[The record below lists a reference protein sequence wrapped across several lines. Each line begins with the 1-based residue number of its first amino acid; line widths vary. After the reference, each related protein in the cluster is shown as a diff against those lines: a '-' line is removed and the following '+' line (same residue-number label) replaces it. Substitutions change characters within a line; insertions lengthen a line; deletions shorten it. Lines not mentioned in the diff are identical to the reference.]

1 MKKTHLCIVV
11 LSLMTLTATAKDW
24 VVTSPNGK
32 LKMNVSVNERVAYS
46 VEYDGQQVL
55 APSVVSMT
63 LADGTV
69 LGENAKVRGS
79 RQTAIDE
86 TLTTVAYRKQTV
98 VNKANQLTLTFK
110 GFSIDFRAYDLGCAY
125 RFNLN
130 QKQQEVIVKNELS
143 EFNFTDDFGSYHSY
157 ANSSGDVS
165 KQFSCSF
172 ENIYEHSKLT
182 EIANDKLMF
191 LPVMVELPNNL
202 KVCIT
207 EVNQFSYPGMFLQNF
222 DSRKGL
228 TSIFAPYP
236 KDMKQGGHNNLQM
249 IVQTRE
255 DYIAK
260 VSGKRAMPWR
270 AMAISTSDEQMT
282 DNDLVYCLADP
293 CQLDDTS
300 WIKSGKVAWD
310 WWNDWNLEG
319 VDFRAGINNETY
331 RYYIDF
337 ASKYGIEYVILDE
350 GWAVNKK
357 ADMMLVIPEIDLK
370 ALVDYAKTKNVGIIL
385 WGGYQAMD
393 KDMEGLCKHYS
404 EMGVKGFKV
413 DFMDRDDQ
421 IVIDFYNRMAKTAA
435 KYKLMVDFH
444 GAFKPSGMNRTY
456 PNVINYEG
464 VHGLEQM
471 KWEPNSCDQ
480 VTYDVT
486 LPFVRQIAGPMD
498 YTQGAMRNANRR
510 NYFPCNT
517 EPMSQGTRCHQLA
530 EYIIFESPL
539 NMLCDAPTSYE
550 KEPFYTQFLANIP
563 TVWDE
568 THAVAG
574 EVGKYVVNARRKG
587 DSWYVGGLTNWDA
600 RTVTVDL
607 SFLGNPAD
615 YEIETFVDGVNAD
628 RRASDY
634 KYSRDVRIGNGKLN
648 VKMQPGGGFLLK
660 ATKKK

>member
-1 MKKTHLCIVV
+1 
-11 LSLMTLTATAKDW
+11 
-24 VVTSPNGK
+24 
-32 LKMNVSVNERVAYS
+32 
-46 VEYDGQQVL
+46 
-55 APSVVSMT
+55 
-63 LADGTV
+63 
-69 LGENAKVRGS
+69 
-79 RQTAIDE
+79 
-86 TLTTVAYRKQTV
+86 
-98 VNKANQLTLTFK
+98 
-110 GFSIDFRAYDLGCAY
+110 
-125 RFNLN
+125 
-130 QKQQEVIVKNELS
+130 
-143 EFNFTDDFGSYHSY
+143 
-157 ANSSGDVS
+157 
-165 KQFSCSF
+165 
-172 ENIYEHSKLT
+172 
-182 EIANDKLMF
+182 
-191 LPVMVELPNNL
+191 
-202 KVCIT
+202 
-207 EVNQFSYPGMFLQNF
+207 
-222 DSRKGL
+222 
-228 TSIFAPYP
+228 
-236 KDMKQGGHNNLQM
+236 
-249 IVQTRE
+249 
-255 DYIAK
+255 
-260 VSGKRAMPWR
+260 
-270 AMAISTSDEQMT
+270 
-282 DNDLVYCLADP
+282 DLVYCLADP

-300 WIKSGKVAWD
+300 WIKPGKVAWD

-357 ADMMLVIPEIDLK
+357 ADMMLIVPEIDLK
-370 ALVDYAKTKNVGIIL
+370 AIVDYAKTKNVGIIL

-456 PNVINYEG
+456 PNVINYEA

-517 EPMSQGTRCHQLA
+517 EPMSQGTRCRQLA

-600 RTVTVDL
+600 RMVTVDL
-607 SFLGNPAD
+607 SFLGNLAD

-634 KYSRDVRIGNGKLN
+634 KYSRNVQIGNGKLN
-648 VKMQPGGGFLLK
+648 VQMQPGGGFLLK